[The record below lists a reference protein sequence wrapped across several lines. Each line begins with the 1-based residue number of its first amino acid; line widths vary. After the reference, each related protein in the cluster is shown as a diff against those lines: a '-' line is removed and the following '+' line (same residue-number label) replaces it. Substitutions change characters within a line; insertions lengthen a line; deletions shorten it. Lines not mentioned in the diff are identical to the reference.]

1 MYWEESDD
9 DPDLIQVSDDVVD
22 LLFAIQCK
30 RLPIDHGRLLSD
42 SIRQQLPWI
51 AEEPQAAI
59 HQIHV
64 AESSHGWQ
72 RPDSKDDVLL
82 PSRRTRLVLR
92 MSAHRLPDCQNLVGK
107 KLDVGGYALQVGE
120 YKIRPLSKLTTI
132 FSRYV
137 DTGENERDDVFIER
151 MLTVLQARNIKV
163 KKMMSGLVIRHS
175 SNSGE
180 ICTRKLML
188 SGLSIDDSLHLQQC
202 GIGNKMLMGIGI
214 FLPHKGIDAV
224 KPS

>member
-9 DPDLIQVSDDVVD
+9 DADYINVPEDVVD
-22 LLFAIQCK
+22 LLFNIQCK
-30 RLPIDHGRLLSD
+30 GLPIDHGKLLSD
-42 SIRQQLPWI
+42 SICQQLPWV
-51 AEEPQAAI
+51 ADESQAAI

-72 RPDSKDDVLL
+72 RPDDKDDILL

-92 MSAHRLPDCQNLVGK
+92 MPSQRLSDCQNLVGQT
-107 KLDVGGYALQVGE
+107 LDVGGHSLQVGE

-137 DTGENERDDVFIER
+137 DTDEGEQDNEFIDR
-151 MLTVLQARNIKV
+151 MLALLSERNIRV
-163 KKMMSGLVIRHS
+163 KKMMSGLIVMHS
-175 SNSGE
+175 SNDDE
-180 ICTRKLML
+180 IVTRKLMV
-188 SGLSIDDSLHLQQC
+188 SGLSIDDSLDLQQK

-214 FLPHKGIDAV
+214 FLPHKGIDSV
-224 KPS
+224 KSS